1 MPAPARRRDRAWR
14 PASENLRGRKPRGG
28 WPRVR
33 PGARYG
39 DLAWRRSPR
48 RRSAAGLDA
57 ARRGSNGCRA
67 GKLAVP
73 RGRPHALGRVGE
85 PRSGSRARASPLRL
99 DASGLRLSKGA
110 RDLRRASPPARVS
123 AAEARA
129 SGAGP
134 SYAPRWKP
142 GSPFRGVGIGRE
154 TGVALGSDL
163 TCSRLHRVPT
173 TRLRSESP
181 MAPDCASRRWPPSRW
196 ATSTAPAC

>member
-1 MPAPARRRDRAWR
+1 MLRLLGGELVKVVSPATSVRNGSRAAGQTAPSRMSANWRPAKFRLCEGFQMPAPARRRDRAWR

-99 DASGLRLSKGA
+99 DA
-110 RDLRRASPPARVS
+110 PARPWSKIAKVPG
-123 AAEARA
+123 AAVMTCRSGRRSGEPAGSRPDGTAR
-129 SGAGP
+129 
-134 SYAPRWKP
+134 R
-142 GSPFRGVGIGRE
+142 
-154 TGVALGSDL
+154 
-163 TCSRLHRVPT
+163 
-173 TRLRSESP
+173 
-181 MAPDCASRRWPPSRW
+181 
-196 ATSTAPAC
+196 